1 MYTRKTEVQD
11 MTDTGWSARASGFS
25 TEEAEEAFYAEVRR
39 AIRANKASG
48 LPLVDHD
55 EVIDQ
60 SEQWI
65 AEEEAAKEAKG
76 AEV

>member
-1 MYTRKTEVQD
+1 MRGSGRLPSGNTR
-11 MTDTGWSARASGFS
+11 WSARASGFS

-55 EVIDQ
+55 DVIDQ
-60 SEQWI
+60 SKQWI
-65 AEEEAAKEAKG
+65 VEEKEAKG
-76 AEV
+76 AENY